1 MFNAVKENCTE
12 GGRSTVNKSR
22 TKRNCNVTKSRTVS
36 MKVPKNELPETP
48 LVDLFGNQKPRSD
61 RLIVSEENKSAF
73 WKNVQKR
80 LRENSTE
87 LGESLHRNK
96 RFVKDQLVSANE
108 LQKKLRSELISKVLM
123 QSSVSVHK

>member
-1 MFNAVKENCTE
+1 
-12 GGRSTVNKSR
+12 
-22 TKRNCNVTKSRTVS
+22 
-36 MKVPKNELPETP
+36 MKVPKNELPETS
-48 LVDLFGNQKPRSD
+48 LVDLFVNQKSRSD

-108 LQKKLRSELISKVLM
+108 LQKKLRTELISKVFM